1 MRFKEEC
8 ANVSN
13 NNTRLLVAVD
23 VNSRFPK
30 DFSKYIEKSTL
41 KTNAQVIQKVISD
54 GNIIDNSRVEEEI
67 VTKYSSERSH
77 VLKREADFTLKNKF
91 STSDVKLVDTSDISL
106 EDIIWANSY
115 LIVAP
120 VYHKMSSPKVRVF
133 LDNFSDPNVR
143 KHLRQKT
150 VSAMT
155 VSARSDENHID
166 LLKNIYTKF
175 ISHGSIVVPAGLSDR
190 SVLSSSANAYG
201 YRQVI
206 GEKVEEELVDRQ
218 IQRLVDVTSATY
230 SNYSANGTFSSAT
243 NL

>member
-1 MRFKEEC
+1 MI
-8 ANVSN
+8 N

-30 DFSKYIEKSTL
+30 EFSKYIEKSTL
-41 KTNAQVIQKVISD
+41 KTTAQVIQKIISD
-54 GNIIDNSRVEEEI
+54 GSIADNSKKETV
-67 VTKYSSERSH
+67 VQTKYSSERLN
-77 VLKREADFTLKNKF
+77 VLKRESDFLLLQNNTN
-91 STSDVKLVDTSDISL
+91 SSDAKMVDASDISL
-106 EDIIWANSY
+106 DDIIWANSY
-115 LIVAP
+115 LIIAP

-133 LDNFSDPNVR
+133 LDSFSDPTIR
-143 KHLRQKT
+143 MHLRRKT

-155 VSARSDENHID
+155 VSTKSDDNHID

-175 ISHGSIVVPAGLSDR
+175 MSHGSIVVPAGLADR
-190 SVLSSSANAYG
+190 SVSSGSANAYG

-218 IQRLVDVTSATY
+218 IQRLVDVTSAIY
-230 SNYSANGTFSSAT
+230 SNFSVNGTFSSAN

>member
-1 MRFKEEC
+1 
-8 ANVSN
+8 VTD
-13 NNTRLLVAVD
+13 NNTRLLVAID
-23 VNSRFPK
+23 VNARFPK
-30 DFSKYIEKSTL
+30 DFSKYIERSTS
-41 KTNAQVIQKVISD
+41 KTKAQVIQKVISD
-54 GNIIDNSRVEEEI
+54 TDLVDKSRIEERI
-67 VTKYSSERSH
+67 VTKYSSERLS
-77 VLKREADFTLKNKF
+77 VLKREGDFLLQNSVSSNDT
-91 STSDVKLVDTSDISL
+91 KLVDAFDISL
-106 EDIIWANSY
+106 DDLIWANSY

-143 KHLRQKT
+143 KHLRRKT

-155 VSARSDENHID
+155 VSTRSDENHID

-175 ISHGSIVVPAGLSDR
+175 ISHGSIVVPAGLGDR
-190 SVLSSSANAYG
+190 SVLSASANAYG

-218 IQRLVDVTSATY
+218 IQRLVDVTSAIY
-230 SNYSANGTFSSAT
+230 SNYSQNGIFSSAT